1 LILVGQVCRA
11 VLLRPPVQCDEAS
24 AGRFGALRRE
34 IGRVLWAPLFTV
46 LRMEMQFYPHRQK
59 EVVAARQRSVE
70 LRIVPSAQNQSD
82 VSPWIG

>member
-1 LILVGQVCRA
+1 
-11 VLLRPPVQCDEAS
+11 
-24 AGRFGALRRE
+24 
-34 IGRVLWAPLFTV
+34 
-46 LRMEMQFYPHRQK
+46 MEMQFYPHRQK